1 MLINISNKFK
11 YINLFKNMSRT
22 FFNIIL
28 KNLLKSNNQAILLTT
43 SVTMITSNF
52 FYALFTR
59 EEKEIIVKKKY
70 KFDRSGFTEF
80 MIIDSNDKHY
90 NLNNS
95 LWYWKW
101 DSIED
106 WHLIKEEQKLNTLT
120 YGWRVPILGIFP
132 NIVSS
137 QYNKNNNTN
146 INGMIITTSLEED
159 LLDGKFC

>member
-1 MLINISNKFK
+1 
-11 YINLFKNMSRT
+11 MSRT
-22 FFNIIL
+22 FFNIIF
-28 KNLLKSNNQAILLTT
+28 KNLLKSKNPVILLTT
-43 SVTMITSNF
+43 SVTMISSNF
-52 FYALFTR
+52 FYAILTR

-106 WHLIKEEQKLNTLT
+106 WHSIKEEQKLNTLT
-120 YGWRVPILGIFP
+120 YGWRLPILGMFP

-137 QYNKNNNTN
+137 QYNKSNKNDNTKI
-146 INGMIITTSLEED
+146 INMIINTSLEEE
-159 LLDGKFC
+159 LADGKFC

>member
-1 MLINISNKFK
+1 
-11 YINLFKNMSRT
+11 MSRT
-22 FFNIIL
+22 FFDIFF
-28 KNLLKSNNQAILLTT
+28 KNLLKSNNQAVLLTT
-43 SVTMITSNF
+43 SATMISSNF
-52 FYALFTR
+52 LYAILTR

-70 KFDRSGFTEF
+70 NFDRSGFTEF

-106 WHLIKEEQKLNTLT
+106 WYLIKEEQKLNTLT
-120 YGWRVPILGIFP
+120 YGWRVPILGMFP

-137 QYNKNNNTN
+137 QYNNNTR
-146 INGMIITTSLEED
+146 IDYIIVKKSLEHD
-159 LLDGKFC
+159 LSDGKLLC

>member
-1 MLINISNKFK
+1 
-11 YINLFKNMSRT
+11 MSRT
-22 FFNIIL
+22 FFNIIF
-28 KNLLKSNNQAILLTT
+28 KNLLKSKNPVILLTT
-43 SVTMITSNF
+43 SVTMISSNF
-52 FYALFTR
+52 FYAILTR

-106 WHLIKEEQKLNTLT
+106 WHSIKEEQKLNTLT
-120 YGWRVPILGIFP
+120 YGWRLPILGMFP

-137 QYNKNNNTN
+137 QYNKSNKNDNTK
-146 INGMIITTSLEED
+146 IIEMIYNTSLEKE
-159 LLDGKFC
+159 LADGKFC

>member
-1 MLINISNKFK
+1 
-11 YINLFKNMSRT
+11 MSHT
-22 FFNIIL
+22 CFNIIY
-28 KNLLKSNNQAILLTT
+28 KQLLKSNNPVFLFTS
-43 SVTMITSNF
+43 SVTMISCNLG
-52 FYALFTR
+52 YAILTR

-120 YGWRVPILGIFP
+120 YGWRVPILGMFP
-132 NIVSS
+132 NIVASK
-137 QYNKNNNTN
+137 YNKNNKNINTN
-146 INGMIITTSLEED
+146 INGMIITTSLEQN
-159 LLDGKFC
+159 LSDGKLLI

>member
-1 MLINISNKFK
+1 
-11 YINLFKNMSRT
+11 MSRT
-22 FFNIIL
+22 FCNIIF
-28 KNLLKSNNQAILLTT
+28 KNLLKSNNQAVLFTS
-43 SVTMITSNF
+43 SVTMIGCNL
-52 FYALFTR
+52 FYAIFTR

-106 WHLIKEEQKLNTLT
+106 WHSIKEEQKLNTLT
-120 YGWRVPILGIFP
+120 YGLRVPILGIFP

-137 QYNKNNNTN
+137 QYNKNNKNN
-146 INGMIITTSLEED
+146 NSKIIKMIYNTSLEEE

>member
-1 MLINISNKFK
+1 
-11 YINLFKNMSRT
+11 MSRT
-22 FFNIIL
+22 FFDIFF
-28 KNLLKSNNQAILLTT
+28 KNLLKSNNQAVLLTT
-43 SVTMITSNF
+43 SATMISSNF
-52 FYALFTR
+52 LYAILTR

-70 KFDRSGFTEF
+70 NFDRSGFTEF

-120 YGWRVPILGIFP
+120 YGWRVPILGMFP

-137 QYNKNNNTN
+137 QYNNNTR
-146 INGMIITTSLEED
+146 IDYIIVKKSLEHD
-159 LLDGKFC
+159 LSDGKLLC

>member
-1 MLINISNKFK
+1 
-11 YINLFKNMSRT
+11 MSRT
-22 FFNIIL
+22 FFNIIF
-28 KNLLKSNNQAILLTT
+28 KNLLKSNNPVILLTT
-43 SVTMITSNF
+43 SATMISSNF
-52 FYALFTR
+52 FYAMLTR

-106 WHLIKEEQKLNTLT
+106 WYSIKEEQKLNTLT
-120 YGWRVPILGIFP
+120 YGWRLPILGMFP

-137 QYNKNNNTN
+137 QYNKSNKNDNTK
-146 INGMIITTSLEED
+146 IDYMIIKNSLEQD
-159 LLDGKFC
+159 VSDGKLLC

>member
-1 MLINISNKFK
+1 ML
-11 YINLFKNMSRT
+11 
-22 FFNIIL
+22 
-28 KNLLKSNNQAILLTT
+28 
-43 SVTMITSNF
+43 
-52 FYALFTR
+52 TR
-59 EEKEIIVKKKY
+59 EEKEIVVKKKY

-120 YGWRVPILGIFP
+120 YGWRLPILGMFP

-137 QYNKNNNTN
+137 QYNKSNKNYNSK
-146 INGMIITTSLEED
+146 IIEMIYNTSLEKE
-159 LLDGKFC
+159 LADGKFC

>member
-1 MLINISNKFK
+1 
-11 YINLFKNMSRT
+11 MSRT
-22 FFNIIL
+22 FFNIIF
-28 KNLLKSNNQAILLTT
+28 KNLLKSNNQAVLLTT
-43 SVTMITSNF
+43 SVTMISSNF
-52 FYALFTR
+52 FYAILTR

-70 KFDRSGFTEF
+70 KFDRSGFTDF

-120 YGWRVPILGIFP
+120 YGWRIPILGMFP
-132 NIVSS
+132 NIVAS
-137 QYNKNNNTN
+137 QYNKSNKNNNTK
-146 INGMIITTSLEED
+146 INDMIIKNLLEED
-159 LLDGKFC
+159 LSDGKFLC

>member
-1 MLINISNKFK
+1 
-11 YINLFKNMSRT
+11 MSRT
-22 FFNIIL
+22 GFNIIY
-28 KNLLKSNNQAILLTT
+28 KQLLKSNNPVFLFTS
-43 SVTMITSNF
+43 SVTMISCNL
-52 FYALFTR
+52 FYAVFTR

-106 WHLIKEEQKLNTLT
+106 WHSIKEEQKLNTLT
-120 YGWRVPILGIFP
+120 YGLRVPILGIFP

-137 QYNKNNNTN
+137 QYNKNKKNDNSK
-146 INGMIITTSLEED
+146 IIKMIYNTSLEEE

>member
-1 MLINISNKFK
+1 
-11 YINLFKNMSRT
+11 MSRT
-22 FFNIIL
+22 GFNIIY
-28 KNLLKSNNQAILLTT
+28 KQVLKSNNPVFLFTS
-43 SVTMITSNF
+43 SVTMISCNF
-52 FYALFTR
+52 FYAILTR

-70 KFDRSGFTEF
+70 KFNRSGFTEF

-120 YGWRVPILGIFP
+120 YGLRVPILGIFP

-137 QYNKNNNTN
+137 QYNKSNKNNKNNNSK
-146 INGMIITTSLEED
+146 IIKMIYNTSLEEE

>member
-1 MLINISNKFK
+1 
-11 YINLFKNMSRT
+11 MSRT
-22 FFNIIL
+22 FFNIIF
-28 KNLLKSNNQAILLTT
+28 KNLLKSKNPVILLTT
-43 SVTMITSNF
+43 SATMISSNF
-52 FYALFTR
+52 LYAILTR

-106 WHLIKEEQKLNTLT
+106 WYSIKEEQKLNTLT
-120 YGWRVPILGIFP
+120 YGWRLPILGMFP

-137 QYNKNNNTN
+137 KYNKSNKNDNTK
-146 INGMIITTSLEED
+146 IIDMIINTSLEQE
-159 LLDGKFC
+159 LADGKFC

>member
-1 MLINISNKFK
+1 
-11 YINLFKNMSRT
+11 MSRT
-22 FFNIIL
+22 CFNIIY
-28 KNLLKSNNQAILLTT
+28 KEILKSNNQFTLFTT
-43 SVTMITSNF
+43 SITMISCNF
-52 FYALFTR
+52 FYAMFTR

-106 WHLIKEEQKLNTLT
+106 WYSIHEEQKLTTLT
-120 YGWRVPILGIFP
+120 YGWRVPILGMFP

-137 QYNKNNNTN
+137 QNNNN
-146 INGMIITTSLEED
+146 NRIDYIIVKKSLEED
-159 LLDGKFC
+159 LSDGKLLC

>member
-1 MLINISNKFK
+1 
-11 YINLFKNMSRT
+11 MSRT
-22 FFNIIL
+22 FFNIIF
-28 KNLLKSNNQAILLTT
+28 KNLLKSKNPVVLLT
-43 SVTMITSNF
+43 SAATMISSNF
-52 FYALFTR
+52 FYAILTR

-106 WHLIKEEQKLNTLT
+106 WHSIKEEQKLNTLT
-120 YGWRVPILGIFP
+120 YGLRVPILGIFP
-132 NIVSS
+132 NIVAS
-137 QYNKNNNTN
+137 QYKKNNKNDN
-146 INGMIITTSLEED
+146 IKIINMIINTSLEEE

>member
-1 MLINISNKFK
+1 
-11 YINLFKNMSRT
+11 MSRT
-22 FFNIIL
+22 FFDIIF
-28 KNLLKSNNQAILLTT
+28 KNLLKSNNQAVLLTT

-52 FYALFTR
+52 FYAILTR

-80 MIIDSNDKHY
+80 MIIDSNGKHY

-120 YGWRVPILGIFP
+120 YGWRIPILGIFP

-137 QYNKNNNTN
+137 QNNTTKVNVFMN
-146 INGMIITTSLEED
+146 IKNSLEQD
-159 LLDGKFC
+159 LSDGKLLC

>member
-1 MLINISNKFK
+1 MISC
-11 YINLFKNMSRT
+11 NLF
-22 FFNIIL
+22 
-28 KNLLKSNNQAILLTT
+28 
-43 SVTMITSNF
+43 
-52 FYALFTR
+52 YAVFTR

-106 WHLIKEEQKLNTLT
+106 WHSIKEEQKLNTLT
-120 YGWRVPILGIFP
+120 YGLRVPILGIFP

-137 QYNKNNNTN
+137 QYNKNNKNDN
-146 INGMIITTSLEED
+146 SKIIKMIYNTSLEEK

>member
-1 MLINISNKFK
+1 
-11 YINLFKNMSRT
+11 MSRSG
-22 FFNIIL
+22 FNIFF
-28 KNLLKSNNQAILLTT
+28 KQLLKSNDPAVVFTTGASMISCNFLYAI
-43 SVTMITSNF
+43 
-52 FYALFTR
+52 FTR

-70 KFDRSGFTEF
+70 QFDRSGFTEF
-80 MIIDSNDKHY
+80 MVIDSNGKHY

-120 YGWRVPILGIFP
+120 YGWRVPILGMFP

-146 INGMIITTSLEED
+146 INGMIITTSLEQD
-159 LLDGKFC
+159 FSDGKLLI

>member
-1 MLINISNKFK
+1 MIS
-11 YINLFKNMSRT
+11 
-22 FFNIIL
+22 
-28 KNLLKSNNQAILLTT
+28 
-43 SVTMITSNF
+43 SNF
-52 FYALFTR
+52 FYAILTR

-106 WHLIKEEQKLNTLT
+106 WYSIKEEQKLNTLT
-120 YGWRVPILGIFP
+120 YGWRLPILGMFP

-137 QYNKNNNTN
+137 QYNKSNKNDNTKI
-146 INGMIITTSLEED
+146 INMIINTSLEEE
-159 LLDGKFC
+159 LADGKFC

>member
-1 MLINISNKFK
+1 
-11 YINLFKNMSRT
+11 MSRT
-22 FFNIIL
+22 GFNIIY
-28 KNLLKSNNQAILLTT
+28 KQVLKSNNPFILFTS
-43 SVTMITSNF
+43 SVTMISCNF
-52 FYALFTR
+52 FYAIFTR

-106 WHLIKEEQKLNTLT
+106 WYSIKEEQKLNTLT
-120 YGWRVPILGIFP
+120 YGLRVPILGMFP

-137 QYNKNNNTN
+137 QYKKNNKSNKNDN
-146 INGMIITTSLEED
+146 IKIIDMIINTSLEEE

>member
-1 MLINISNKFK
+1 
-11 YINLFKNMSRT
+11 MSRT
-22 FFNIIL
+22 FFNIIF
-28 KNLLKSNNQAILLTT
+28 KNLLKSKNPVILLTT
-43 SVTMITSNF
+43 SATMISSNF
-52 FYALFTR
+52 FYAILTR

-106 WHLIKEEQKLNTLT
+106 WYSIKEEQKLNTLT
-120 YGWRVPILGIFP
+120 YGWRLTILGMFP

-137 QYNKNNNTN
+137 KYNKSNKNDNTK
-146 INGMIITTSLEED
+146 IIDMIINTSLEQE
-159 LLDGKFC
+159 LADGKFC

>member
-1 MLINISNKFK
+1 
-11 YINLFKNMSRT
+11 MSRT
-22 FFNIIL
+22 FFNIIF
-28 KNLLKSNNQAILLTT
+28 KNLLKSKNPVILLTT
-43 SVTMITSNF
+43 SVTMISSNF
-52 FYALFTR
+52 FYAILTR

-106 WHLIKEEQKLNTLT
+106 WYSIKEEQKLNTLT
-120 YGWRVPILGIFP
+120 YGWRLPILGMFP

-137 QYNKNNNTN
+137 QYNKSNKNDNTKI
-146 INGMIITTSLEED
+146 INMIINTSLEEE
-159 LLDGKFC
+159 LADGKFC